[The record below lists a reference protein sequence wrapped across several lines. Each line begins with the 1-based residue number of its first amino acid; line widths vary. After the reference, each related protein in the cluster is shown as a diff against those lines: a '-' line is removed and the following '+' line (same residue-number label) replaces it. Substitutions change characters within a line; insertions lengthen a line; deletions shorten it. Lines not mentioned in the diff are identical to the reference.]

1 MRKTDVLKHFDPE
14 DSSLQATATALGIT
28 KSAVSQWG
36 DVIPEGV
43 AYKLQ
48 VMTAGVLRVDPAMYA
63 KENTPPEAA

>member
-1 MRKTDVLKHFDPE
+1 MNKTDVIRHFGGSQVKVAE
-14 DSSLQATATALGIT
+14 ALGIS
-28 KSAVSQWG
+28 KSAVSQWD

-63 KENTPPEAA
+63 KDATPPEAA